1 MQKNMKVKVYHEKL
15 LQLIVELNE
24 LQINEIV
31 NCDEVQKSTVKLIY
45 NNYALNVFK
54 NGLNAYN
61 VHTIQENL
69 QYSEMTIE
77 NSQPRLPEQ
86 QN

>member
-15 LQLIVELNE
+15 LQLIAELNE